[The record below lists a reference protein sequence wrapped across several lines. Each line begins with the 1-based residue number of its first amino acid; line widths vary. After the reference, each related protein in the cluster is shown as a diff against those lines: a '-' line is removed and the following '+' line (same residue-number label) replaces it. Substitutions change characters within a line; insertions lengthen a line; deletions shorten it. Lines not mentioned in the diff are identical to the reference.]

1 MQAPDAQPFVELATQ
16 RFLLRRIV
24 ADDVGVVFR
33 GLSDPLVV
41 AHYGVSYQSP
51 DATRRQM
58 AWFEEIRAAGTGV
71 WWGICGHAPGSPLI
85 GACGLNDINAE
96 HRRAEIGYWLLP
108 ESWGEGVMAECLE
121 AMLRHAFDAIG
132 LHRVAADVDLDNH
145 RSRRLLERLGFQPEG
160 VRRGCELKGGAFLDL
175 MCYSRLETDSGAT
188 PGALP
193 DRAPSLPASTVR
205 RANLGD
211 VERVAPLFDA
221 YRQFYGLEPDLAL
234 ARQFIA
240 SRLLRAESVVLLAEA
255 PDGGVLGFVQ
265 MYPSFSSLRAA
276 RICVLYD
283 LFVVPGARR
292 LGLGRILMD
301 AAAAEARRMGAVAMV
316 LSTAKTNLRAQRL
329 YESLGWQRDE
339 DFDEYG
345 LTL

>member
-1 MQAPDAQPFVELATQ
+1 MQAPDAQPFVELETE
-16 RFLLRRIV
+16 RFRLRRIV
-24 ADDVGVVFR
+24 AEDVGVVFR
-33 GLSDPLVV
+33 GLSDPRVI
-41 AHYGVSYQSP
+41 AHYGVSYESL

-58 AWFEEIRAAGTGV
+58 EWFEEIRTAGTGV
-71 WWGICGHAPGSPLI
+71 WWGICGREPGSPLI
-85 GACGLNDINAE
+85 GACGLNDITAE

-108 ESWGEGVMAECLE
+108 EFWGQGVMVECLE
-121 AMLRHAFDAIG
+121 AMLRHAFDTMG
-132 LHRVAADVDLDNH
+132 LHRVAADVDVDNH
-145 RSRRLLERLGFQPEG
+145 RSRRLLERLGFQLEG
-160 VRRGCELKGGAFLDL
+160 LRRGCELKAGAYLDL
-175 MCYSRLETDSGAT
+175 MCYSRLATDSGAT
-188 PGALP
+188 PGAL
-193 DRAPSLPASTVR
+193 RGRSPSLPASTVR
-205 RANLGD
+205 RASLGD
-211 VERVAPLFDA
+211 VERVAPLFDD
-221 YRQFYGLEPDLAL
+221 YRQFYGLEPDRAV

-283 LFVVPGARR
+283 LFVVPEARR
-292 LGLGRILMD
+292 LGVGRILMD

-316 LSTAKTNLRAQRL
+316 LSTSKTNLRAKRL

>member
-1 MQAPDAQPFVELATQ
+1 
-16 RFLLRRIV
+16 
-24 ADDVGVVFR
+24 VVFR
-33 GLSDPLVV
+33 ALSDPLVI
-41 AHYGVSYQSP
+41 AHYGVSYESL

-58 AWFEEIRAAGTGV
+58 EWFEEIRAAGTGV
-71 WWGICGHAPGSPLI
+71 WWGVCRHEPGSPLI
-85 GACGLNDINAE
+85 GACGLNDIKAE
-96 HRRAEIGYWLLP
+96 HRRGEVGYWLLP
-108 ESWGEGVMAECLE
+108 EFWGQGVMAECLE
-121 AMLRHAFDAIG
+121 AMLRHAFDAMG
-132 LHRVAADVDLDNH
+132 LHRVAADVDVDNH
-145 RSRRLLERLGFQPEG
+145 RSRGLLERLGFQPEG
-160 VRRGCELKGGAFLDL
+160 VRRGCELKAGAFLDL
-175 MCYSRLETDSGAT
+175 ICYSRLATDSVAPLG
-188 PGALP
+188 GLR
-193 DRAPSLPASTVR
+193 DRAPSLPASKVR

-240 SRLLRAESVVLLAEA
+240 SRLSRAESVVLLAEA

-292 LGLGRILMD
+292 LGVGRLLMD
-301 AAAAEARRMGAVAMV
+301 AAAAEGRRMGSVAMV